1 MGEEARSSEVV
12 RQDNVPSGESI
23 SASDLFQKYSAR
35 VYYLALRALRSP
47 SDAEDVCGETFL
59 RVLRSLE
66 NEQIRSPEAIGSF
79 ILGTAR
85 NVILELH
92 RSPHRVKQPNEFP
105 DIAWTPEDVPV
116 DEDVSR
122 AIEATI
128 CRLKPREREFLRLH
142 YYEDLGKEEI
152 ARRIGI
158 DAERV
163 RLLKHRSL
171 KSFREIYERLR
182 KTRLQKTVDTKRP

>member
-1 MGEEARSSEVV
+1 MGEEARSSEAV
-12 RQDNVPSGESI
+12 RQRNVPSGESV
-23 SASDLFQKYSAR
+23 SSTELFQKYSAR

-47 SDAEDVCGETFL
+47 SDAEDVCSETFL

-66 NEQIRSPEAIGSF
+66 NEQVRSPEAIGSF
-79 ILGTAR
+79 VLGTAR
-85 NVILELH
+85 NIILELH
-92 RSPHRVKQPNEFP
+92 RSPHRVKQPDEVP
-105 DIAWTPEDVPV
+105 DIAWMPEDVSV
-116 DEDVSR
+116 DEDVVR
-122 AIEATI
+122 AIELTI
-128 CRLKPREREFLRLH
+128 RRLKPREREFLRLH
-142 YYEDLGKEEI
+142 YYEDLDKEEI

-182 KTRLQKTVDTKRP
+182 KTGDTKRR